1 MATERKCPS
10 CNIWNKDEDYCTNCN
25 TVLSPQLIENKREE
39 AREERR
45 KNKPPTKFDIFL
57 TRWENS
63 KYLALRILYKV
74 VYAIS
79 IGFFAV
85 ASFFAWLA
93 ASPNG

>member
-10 CNIWNKDEDYCTNCN
+10 CNTWNKNEDYCASCSTL
-25 TVLSPQLIENKREE
+25 LSPKIIEEKREE
-39 AREERR
+39 EREERR
-45 KNKPPTKFDIFL
+45 KNIPLTKFDIFL
-57 TRWENS
+57 QKWENS
-63 KYLALRILYKV
+63 KYLILRILYKI

-79 IGFFAV
+79 VGFFAI

>member
-10 CNIWNKDEDYCTNCN
+10 CNTWNKNEDYCTNCGA
-25 TVLSPQLIENKREE
+25 VLSPKLIEKKREE
-39 AREERR
+39 VREERR
-45 KNKPPTKFDIFL
+45 NNIPPTKFDIFL
-57 TRWENS
+57 QRWENS
-63 KYLALRILYKV
+63 KYLALRILYKI

-79 IGFFAV
+79 VGFFAV

>member
-10 CNIWNKDEDYCTNCN
+10 CNIWNNNEDYCKSCGAL
-25 TVLSPQLIENKREE
+25 LSPKIIEEKREE
-39 AREERR
+39 VREERR
-45 KNKPPTKFDIFL
+45 KSIPPTKFDLFID
-57 TRWENS
+57 RWENS
-63 KYLALRILYKV
+63 KYVLLRILYKI

-79 IGFFAV
+79 IGFIAI

>member
-10 CNIWNKDEDYCTNCN
+10 CNTWNKDEDYCTSCD
-25 TVLSPQLIENKREE
+25 TLLSPKIIEEKREE
-39 AREERR
+39 EREERR
-45 KNKPPTKFDIFL
+45 KNQPLTKFDLFL
-57 TRWENS
+57 RRWENS
-63 KYLALRILYKV
+63 KYIILRILYKI